1 MILNIQYKLKPR
13 KGNPQVPEAWDRENV
28 SYSHKSPGRVSDLDG
43 AACAKGSPGTSRR
56 H

>member
-1 MILNIQYKLKPR
+1 MILNIRYKLKPR
-13 KGNPQVPEAWDRENV
+13 KGNPQVPEAWGRENV

-43 AACAKGSPGTSRR
+43 AACAQGSPGTSRR